1 MANSSS
7 YIVKTKNRCVVAV
20 NGDSA
25 GAITIGITG
34 SAFTQPGGY
43 PDFNDPNITN
53 SSACLSR
60 FHYGLSGSSC
70 LLQFGGTTAGNAYVL
85 TPGTTEVNFDRM
97 TVPNNAGTP
106 NGTFIVNVPASTVLT
121 AYLEFTAF

>member
-1 MANSSS
+1 MANSFN
-7 YIVKTKNRCVVAV
+7 YIVKTKNRCVVSV
-20 NGDSA
+20 IGDTA
-25 GAITIGITG
+25 GGITFGITG

-60 FHYGLSGSSC
+60 IHYGISGSSC
-70 LLQFGGTTAGNAYVL
+70 LLQFLGATTGNAYVL

-106 NGTFIVNVPASTVLT
+106 NGIFSVNVPASTVVT